1 MALDNKKIIIGAP
14 NQSSTTGAVAYAE
27 TSATLPT
34 DAASTLGT
42 GWTSGGYVSE
52 DGVSVTPTYNTTNI
66 KDWSKSTVRTVLNE
80 FTGEVVFAFIQTDEA
95 SLKAIFGADNVT
107 KTAATSTHGE
117 QLTVKLGARMAPSKA
132 YCFSMKDN
140 DARARI
146 VLPNAQPVING
157 SLTFA
162 ADAPISWP
170 VTLKCSA
177 DANGDSII
185 IMTDDGVVS
194 A

>member
-1 MALDNKKIIIGAP
+1 MGERRGIKASAESARSP
-14 NQSSTTGAVAYAE
+14 N
-27 TSATLPT
+27 
-34 DAASTLGT
+34 ASG
-42 GWTSGGYVSE
+42 
-52 DGVSVTPTYNTTNI
+52 PP
-66 KDWSKSTVRTVLNE
+66 
-80 FTGEVVFAFIQTDEA
+80 
-95 SLKAIFGADNVT
+95 
-107 KTAATSTHGE
+107 ATSTHGE

>member
-1 MALDNKKIIIGAP
+1 MALDNKKVIIGAP
-14 NQSSTTGAVAYAE
+14 NQSATAGAVAYAE

-34 DAASTLGT
+34 DAAAALGT
-42 GWTSGGYVSE
+42 GWTDGGYVSE
-52 DGVSVTPTYNTTNI
+52 DGVSVTPTYNTTDI
-66 KDWSKSTVRTVLNE
+66 KDWSKGTVRTVLNE
-80 FTGEVVFAFIQTDEA
+80 FTGEVAFAFIQTDEA
-95 SLKAIFGADNVT
+95 SLKAIFGEESVT
-107 KTAATSTHGE
+107 KTAATAQHGE

-132 YCFSMKDN
+132 YCFSMKDG

-146 VLPNAQPVING
+146 VLPNAQPVIDG

-162 ADAPISWP
+162 ADSPISWP
-170 VTLKCSA
+170 VILKCSA